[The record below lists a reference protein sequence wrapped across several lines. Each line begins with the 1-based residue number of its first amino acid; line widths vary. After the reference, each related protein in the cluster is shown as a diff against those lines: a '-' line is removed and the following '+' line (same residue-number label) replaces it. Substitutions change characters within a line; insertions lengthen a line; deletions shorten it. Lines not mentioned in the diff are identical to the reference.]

1 MSEGRNCPLAYR
13 YDPASLC
20 SEPRPVK
27 ADVLYIIGG
36 LYGNPY
42 ALDEIERMAR
52 TEEREG
58 HRVTLVF
65 NGDFNWLNATDDLF
79 RSINGRVLEH
89 TVTLGNVDFELA
101 NPSPGAGCGC
111 VYPDF
116 VDDGVVERSNAVMA
130 RLQAVAEGHPD
141 IRRRLSRCP
150 LSLCLI
156 FGGQRL
162 LVLHGD
168 PQSLAGWGLAREY
181 VGAGN
186 AQQLAAWFRLSSAD
200 LIASTHTGLPV
211 LWSGLVDGRSRVVV
225 NNGSAGMG
233 NLSSDPRGLITRIA
247 LSSPSAEPVAGLE
260 RNGLYLSL
268 LPVAFDVER
277 WLRQFDRIWP
287 AGSAAAI
294 SYRDRIIAG
303 SSLDPA
309 DLVVFSVGQ

>member
-1 MSEGRNCPLAYR
+1 
-13 YDPASLC
+13 
-20 SEPRPVK
+20 
-27 ADVLYIIGG
+27 VLYIIGG

-52 TEEREG
+52 REECEG

-79 RSINGRVLEH
+79 RRINSRVLEH

-111 VYPDF
+111 AYPDF

-150 LSLCLI
+150 RSLCLI

-168 PQSLAGWGLAREY
+168 PQSLAGWGLSRES
-181 VGAGN
+181 VGTGDD
-186 AQQLAAWFRLSSAD
+186 QQLAVWFRLSTAD
-200 LIASTHTGLPV
+200 VIACSHTCLPM

-247 LSSPSAEPVAGLE
+247 LTDPTAEPVAGLE
-260 RNGLYLSL
+260 RNGLHLSL
-268 LPVAFDVER
+268 IPVAFDVKR

-287 AGSAAAI
+287 ADSAAAI
-294 SYRDRIIAG
+294 SYRDRIRAG
-303 SSLDPA
+303 SFLNPS
-309 DLVVFSVGQ
+309 DLVFFSAGE